1 MNLFSLNFP
10 LSIVL
15 HVSLFFK
22 MYKKIEVLTK
32 PKIEN
37 SELDKLKIRNLQ
49 LENELLL
56 AKTARSS
63 SRHNSTSSSS
73 QNSASS
79 SSQSQSDDETLG
91 VTGGITQVNFN
102 RVLRDTITQHYPGKP
117 IEVFS
122 FYEKNPS
129 FIKLLKSE

>member
-1 MNLFSLNFP
+1 MNLLSLNFP

-22 MYKKIEVLTK
+22 MDKKIEVLTK

-63 SRHNSTSSSS
+63 SS

-91 VTGGITQVNFN
+91 VTGGISQVNFN
-102 RVLRDTITQHYPGKP
+102 RILRDTITQHYPGKP

>member
-1 MNLFSLNFP
+1 MD
-10 LSIVL
+10 
-15 HVSLFFK
+15 
-22 MYKKIEVLTK
+22 KKIEVLTK

-63 SRHNSTSSSS
+63 SS
-73 QNSASS
+73 QNSTSS